1 MISGA
6 LPLIEKIIR
15 RIESSGPIPF
25 SDFME
30 MALYE
35 PSWGYYVSG
44 REPFGPAG
52 DYYTSPEVHPLFGRM
67 ISRQIAQ
74 MAECVSASGPVTV
87 VEAGPG
93 TGTLAMTIM
102 KSLREKNP
110 EVFNRVNYR
119 LVEAS
124 PVLTERQRGF
134 LRQDEAIFKKAAW
147 HASVDELSDF
157 EGVLFSNELLDAF
170 PVRRVIW
177 KERLREILVDYQ
189 DGIFREAL
197 TDRAS
202 PELEAY
208 FKDLPVHWSEGQE
221 AEASFNLEGWIASV
235 ARKLTKGFVLTIDY
249 GGDSA
254 ELVSLRRKRG
264 TLLCYRN
271 HQTSEDPYQ
280 WIGEQDM
287 TAHVNFSVLQREGL
301 RRGLNPL
308 GYTEQAKF
316 LIGLGILDEMEKLVQ
331 TLENPAEDQIYR
343 AMKHLIHPEGLGPVY
358 QVFVQQKNMDSCR
371 LKGLRYARPSV

>member
-15 RIESSGPIPF
+15 KIEASGPIPF
-25 SDFME
+25 SNFME

-74 MAECVSASGPVTV
+74 MAETVSASGPVTV

-93 TGTLAMTIM
+93 TGMLAMSIM
-102 KSLREKNP
+102 KSLREENP
-110 EVFNRVNYR
+110 EVFNRVDYL
-119 LVEAS
+119 LVESS
-124 PVLTERQRGF
+124 PVLTERQRVF
-134 LRQDEAIFKKAAW
+134 LRQDEAIFNKAAW
-147 HASVDELSDF
+147 HASIDGLPEL
-157 EGVLFSNELLDAF
+157 EGVVFSNELLDAF

-177 KERLREILVDYQ
+177 KERLREVLVDYK
-189 DGIFREAL
+189 DGIFQEVL
-197 TDRAS
+197 TDQAS
-202 PELEAY
+202 PELEAW
-208 FKDLPVHWSEGQE
+208 FKGLPVHWSEGQG
-221 AEASFNLEGWIASV
+221 AEASFNLEGWVASV
-235 ARKLTKGFVLTIDY
+235 ARKLTRGFLLTIDY
-249 GGDSA
+249 GGGSA

-271 HQTSEDPYQ
+271 HQTNEDPYQ
-280 WIGEQDM
+280 WIGEQDI

-308 GYTEQAKF
+308 GYLEQANF
-316 LIGLGILDEMEKLVQ
+316 LIGLGILEEMEKYVQ
-331 TLENPAEDQIYR
+331 PIENPAGDKNYR

-358 QVFVQQKNMDSCR
+358 KVFIQQKNMASCL
-371 LKGLRYARPSV
+371 LKGLQYARPSV